1 MHLVWQAAYPSAI
14 YVRFL
19 EIQGPDNQFMDS
31 CVLMTASTVLKVF
44 GQKQVSECHW
54 CISNTNLEKN
64 LPFPRIENL

>member
-1 MHLVWQAAYPSAI
+1 MWQAAYTSAI

-19 EIQGPDNQFMDS
+19 EIQGPNNQFMDS
-31 CVLMTASTVLKVF
+31 CVLMTASTALKVF

-54 CISNTNLEKN
+54 CISNTTLEKN

>member
-1 MHLVWQAAYPSAI
+1 VWQAAYTSAI

-19 EIQGPDNQFMDS
+19 EIQGPNNQFMDS
-31 CVLMTASTVLKVF
+31 CVLMTASTALKVF

-54 CISNTNLEKN
+54 CISNTTLEKN